1 MSHHSMR
8 LSTNL
13 YEEINEALKSIYLSQ
28 DEFEELSNAVSSYE
42 EEQEDESIDLQAVL
56 DRLED
61 IVLHH
66 RRMTNDTL
74 QSRSHSKTY

>member
-8 LSTNL
+8 FSTNL

-42 EEQEDESIDLQAVL
+42 EEQIDDSIDLQNVL

-61 IVLHH
+61 IVL
-66 RRMTNDTL
+66 TPQED
-74 QSRSHSKTY
+74 Y

>member
-1 MSHHSMR
+1 MSIEPMR
-8 LSTNL
+8 QSTNL
-13 YEEINEALKSIYLSQ
+13 YEQINEALKSIYLSQ

-61 IVLHH
+61 IVL
-66 RRMTNDTL
+66 TPQEDL
-74 QSRSHSKTY
+74 

>member
-8 LSTNL
+8 FSTNL

-28 DEFEELSNAVSSYE
+28 DEFEELSDAVSYYE
-42 EEQEDESIDLQAVL
+42 QDLQEGKGNEDIDLQSVL

-61 IVLHH
+61 IVL
-66 RRMTNDTL
+66 TPQEDL
-74 QSRSHSKTY
+74 